1 MISGQARDVPTA
13 GPEDG
18 AAAPLPPGP
27 GGPAWRNFARY
38 LRDPLGTMD
47 GFAADHGG
55 VAFVRFPGGHSF
67 YFVSDAALVR
77 RVLVD
82 DNAVFVKGR
91 ALRAARRLLGDG
103 LLTSEAADHLRRRRM
118 IQPVFRQEHIA
129 RYGDVMIAAAEDV
142 AAGWT
147 AGATIDV
154 NAEMTRV
161 ALRVV
166 GRTIFDADVESEA
179 PEIAAV
185 LDAGMRVF
193 HRFLLPGAELLW
205 RLPLPATR
213 RFNAAKRDIDAFLER
228 LVREHAAAAGGS
240 DLVSVLGRL
249 EDGEGGRRLTDTEIR
264 DEAITLMLAGHETT
278 AQGLTWAWYLLAQ
291 NPAAA
296 DALRAELRAVVGD
309 RPLETADHERL
320 PYTQAVF
327 REALRLYPPV
337 WALARIAT
345 RPYRLGPYYVPEGG
359 TIVTSQWVVQR
370 RADYFPDPLRFSPER
385 WLEGPP
391 PPPGAYFPFAAGP
404 RMCIGER
411 FAMLEGTLV
420 LAAMGR
426 RWRVVPEAE
435 RPPLD
440 ARFTLRPRGGMPA
453 QVRAA

>member
-1 MISGQARDVPTA
+1 MISGEARDRP
-13 GPEDG
+13 P
-18 AAAPLPPGP
+18 AAAESRPVPPGP
-27 GGPAWRNFARY
+27 RGPAWRNFARY
-38 LRDPLGTMD
+38 MRDPLGTMD

-55 VAFVRFPGGHSF
+55 VAFVPFPGGHSF
-67 YFVSDAALVR
+67 FFVSDAELVR

-103 LLTSEAADHLRRRRM
+103 LLTSEGADHLRRRRL
-118 IQPVFRQEHIA
+118 IQPVFRHEHID
-129 RYGDVMIAAAEDV
+129 RYGDVMIDAAERVSADWFDG
-142 AAGWT
+142 AALD
-147 AGATIDV
+147 I
-154 NAEMTRV
+154 NREMTRV
-161 ALRVV
+161 ALGVV

-213 RFNAAKRDIDAFLER
+213 QFNTAKRDIDAFLDR
-228 LVREHAAAAGGS
+228 LVVQHAAREGGS
-240 DLVSVLGRL
+240 DLVGVLLGLRDS
-249 EDGEGGRRLTDTEIR
+249 DGDRMLGDAEIR

-278 AQGLTWAWYLLAQ
+278 AQALTWAWYLLAQ
-291 NPAAA
+291 NPAAWE
-296 DALRAELRAVVGD
+296 ALRAELAQALGT
-309 RPLETADHERL
+309 RPPTTADFDLL

-345 RPYRLGPYYVPEGG
+345 RPYRLGPYLVPDRG

-370 RADYFPDPLRFSPER
+370 SPAYFADPLRFAPER

-391 PPPGAYFPFAAGP
+391 PPAGAYFPFAAGP

-420 LAAMGR
+420 LAAIGR
-426 RWRVVPEAE
+426 TWRVVPDGD
-435 RPPLD
+435 PPHLD
-440 ARFTLRPRGGMPA
+440 ARFTLRPRHGLA
-453 QVRAA
+453 ATVRAA

>member
-1 MISGQARDVPTA
+1 MISGQARDSRSAV
-13 GPEDG
+13 PEDETD
-18 AAAPLPPGP
+18 APLPPGP
-27 GGPAWRNFARY
+27 GGSAWRNFARY

-55 VAFVRFPGGHSF
+55 VAFVRFPGRHSF

-77 RVLVD
+77 RVLVE
-82 DNAVFVKGR
+82 DNATFVKGR
-91 ALRAARRLLGDG
+91 ALQAARRLLGDG
-103 LLTSEAADHLRRRRM
+103 LLTSEGADHLRRRRM
-118 IQPVFRQEHIA
+118 IQPVFRHEQIA
-129 RYGDVMIAAAEDV
+129 RYGEVMIAAAEDV
-142 AAGWT
+142 AAGWSP
-147 AGATIDV
+147 GATVDV
-154 NAEMTRV
+154 NREMTRV

-166 GRTIFDADVESEA
+166 GRTVFAADVESEA

-213 RFNAAKRDIDAFLER
+213 RFNAAKRDIDAFLAR
-228 LVREHAAAAGGS
+228 LIREHAAALGGA
-240 DLVSVLGRL
+240 DLVSVLAGL
-249 EDGEGGRRLTDTEIR
+249 QDGEGGRRLTDTEIR

-296 DALRAELRAVVGD
+296 DALRAELRTVVGD
-309 RPLETADHERL
+309 RPLETSDYERL

-327 REALRLYPPV
+327 REAMRLYPPV

-345 RPYRLGPYYVPEGG
+345 RPYRLGPYHVPEGG
-359 TIVTSQWVVQR
+359 TIVTSQWVVHR
-370 RADYFPDPLRFSPER
+370 RADYFPDPLRFVPER
-385 WLEGPP
+385 WLSGPP
-391 PPPGAYFPFAAGP
+391 PRPGAYFPFAAGP

-426 RWRVVPEAE
+426 RWRVVPEVE
-435 RPPLD
+435 RPQLD
-440 ARFTLRPRGGMPA
+440 ARFTLRPHGGLPA